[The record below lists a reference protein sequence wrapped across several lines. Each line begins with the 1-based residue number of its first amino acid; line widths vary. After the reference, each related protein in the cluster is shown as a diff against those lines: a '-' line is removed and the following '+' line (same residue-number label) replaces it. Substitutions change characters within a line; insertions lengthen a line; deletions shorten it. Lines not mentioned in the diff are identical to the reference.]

1 MAKLILTFHGNPVN
15 ETELEKEYTTIGRK
29 ADNDIQVD
37 NLAVSGHHARIIRI
51 LNDYFLEDLDSTN
64 GTTVNGT
71 PVTKHALNT
80 GDRIEIGKHL
90 LEFVNEDQGEE
101 DDLEK
106 TVVMSFGAM
115 SNLINQPAAE
125 AAPASAP
132 AAPPPAAAPAAPV
145 APVATAAP
153 APAAEPAKQDARLQI
168 LNGPNSGRELKLVK
182 EVTTLGKKGVQVVA
196 ITHRHHGYF
205 MVQIDGGPNND
216 RKLIVNGAQVG
227 PQAYQLQ
234 DQDVVEMAGVK
245 MGFFLDD

>member
-1 MAKLILTFHGNPVN
+1 MAKLILTFHGNLVG

-29 ADNDIQVD
+29 SDNDIQVD

-51 LNDYFLEDLDSTN
+51 LNDFFLEDLDSTN

-71 PVTKHALNT
+71 PVTKHALNH
-80 GDRIEIGKHL
+80 GDRIDIGKHQ
-90 LEFVNEDQGEE
+90 LEFVNEEQDDAA

-115 SNLINQPAAE
+115 GNLINKPAAE
-125 AAPASAP
+125 APQASAP
-132 AAPPPAAAPAAPV
+132 APAAAPPPAPAAQP
-145 APVATAAP
+145 
-153 APAAEPAKQDARLQI
+153 EPQAARLQI

-196 ITHRHHGYF
+196 ITRRHHGYF
-205 MVQIDGGPNND
+205 MVQIDGGQNND

-227 PQAYQLQ
+227 PQAYHLQ

>member
-1 MAKLILTFHGNPVN
+1 MAKLILTFHGNQVSD
-15 ETELEKEYTTIGRK
+15 TELEKEYTTIGRK
-29 ADNDIQVD
+29 ADNDIQID
-37 NLAVSGHHARIIRI
+37 NLAVSGHHARVIRI

-64 GTTVNGT
+64 GTSVNGT
-71 PVTKHALNT
+71 PVTKHALNH
-80 GDRIEIGKHL
+80 GDRIEIGKHQM
-90 LEFVNEDQGEE
+90 EFVNEDQGEE

-115 SNLINQPAAE
+115 GNLVNQQAPAPQ
-125 AAPASAP
+125 PASAP
-132 AAPPPAAAPAAPV
+132 PPPPP
-145 APVATAAP
+145 
-153 APAAEPAKQDARLQI
+153 PAAEPAPAAASAPVEPDARLQI

-196 ITHRHHGYF
+196 ITRRHHGYF

-216 RKLIVNGAQVG
+216 RKLIVNGSQVG
-227 PQAYQLQ
+227 PQAYHLQ

>member
-1 MAKLILTFHGNPVN
+1 MAKLILTFHGNPVG

-29 ADNDIQVD
+29 SDNDIQVD

-51 LNDYFLEDLDSTN
+51 LNDFFLEDLDSTN

-71 PVTKHALNT
+71 PVTKHALNH
-80 GDRIEIGKHL
+80 GDRIDIGKHQ
-90 LEFVNEDQGEE
+90 LEFVNEEQDDTA

-115 SNLINQPAAE
+115 GNLINKPAAE
-125 AAPASAP
+125 APQASAP
-132 AAPPPAAAPAAPV
+132 APAAAPPPAPAAQP
-145 APVATAAP
+145 
-153 APAAEPAKQDARLQI
+153 EPQAARLQI

-196 ITHRHHGYF
+196 ITRRHHGYF
-205 MVQIDGGPNND
+205 MVQIDGGQNND

-227 PQAYQLQ
+227 PQAYHLQ

>member
-1 MAKLILTFHGNPVN
+1 MAKLILTFHGNPVG

-29 ADNDIQVD
+29 SDNDIQVD

-51 LNDYFLEDLDSTN
+51 LNDFFLEDLDSTN

-71 PVTKHALNT
+71 PVTKHALNH
-80 GDRIEIGKHL
+80 GDRIDIGKHQ
-90 LEFVNEDQGEE
+90 LEFVNEEQDDAA

-115 SNLINQPAAE
+115 GNLINKPAAE
-125 AAPASAP
+125 APQASAP
-132 AAPPPAAAPAAPV
+132 APAAAPPPAPAAQP
-145 APVATAAP
+145 
-153 APAAEPAKQDARLQI
+153 EPQAARLQI

-196 ITHRHHGYF
+196 ITRRHHGYF
-205 MVQIDGGPNND
+205 MVQIDGGQNND

-227 PQAYQLQ
+227 PQAYHLQ

>member
-90 LEFVNEDQGEE
+90 LEFVNED
-101 DDLEK
+101 
-106 TVVMSFGAM
+106 
-115 SNLINQPAAE
+115 
-125 AAPASAP
+125 AP

-145 APVATAAP
+145 APVAP

>member
-1 MAKLILTFHGNPVN
+1 MAKLILTFHGNPVG
-15 ETELEKEYTTIGRK
+15 ETELVKEYTTIGRK
-29 ADNDIQVD
+29 SDNDVQVD

-64 GTTVNGT
+64 GTNVNGT
-71 PVTKHALNT
+71 PVTKHALNH
-80 GDRIEIGKHL
+80 GDRIDIGKHQ
-90 LEFVNEDQGEE
+90 LEFVNEDQDDAA

-115 SNLINQPAAE
+115 GNLINK
-125 AAPASAP
+125 
-132 AAPPPAAAPAAPV
+132 
-145 APVATAAP
+145 
-153 APAAEPAKQDARLQI
+153 PAAEPAPAAPKPAAAPQPAAAEPNDARLQI

-196 ITHRHHGYF
+196 ITRRHHGYF

-227 PQAYQLQ
+227 PQAYHLQ

>member
-1 MAKLILTFHGNPVN
+1 MAKLILTFHGNPVG

-29 ADNDIQVD
+29 SDNDIQVD

-51 LNDYFLEDLDSTN
+51 LNDFFLEDLDSTN

-71 PVTKHALNT
+71 PVTKHALNH
-80 GDRIEIGKHL
+80 GDRIDIGKHQ
-90 LEFVNEDQGEE
+90 LEFVNEEQDDAA

-115 SNLINQPAAE
+115 GNLINKPAAE
-125 AAPASAP
+125 APQASAPAP
-132 AAPPPAAAPAAPV
+132 AAPPPAPAAQP
-145 APVATAAP
+145 
-153 APAAEPAKQDARLQI
+153 EPQAARLQI

-196 ITHRHHGYF
+196 ITRRHHGYF
-205 MVQIDGGPNND
+205 MVQIDGGQNND

-227 PQAYQLQ
+227 PQAYHLQ

>member
-1 MAKLILTFHGNPVN
+1 MAKLILTFHGNPVG

-29 ADNDIQVD
+29 SDNDIQVD

-51 LNDYFLEDLDSTN
+51 LNDFFLEDLDSTN

-71 PVTKHALNT
+71 PVTKHALNH
-80 GDRIEIGKHL
+80 GDRIDIGKHQ
-90 LEFVNEDQGEE
+90 LEFVNEEQDDAA

-115 SNLINQPAAE
+115 GNLINKPAAE
-125 AAPASAP
+125 APQASAPAP
-132 AAPPPAAAPAAPV
+132 AAPPP
-145 APVATAAP
+145 P
-153 APAAEPAKQDARLQI
+153 APAAQPEPQAARLQI

-196 ITHRHHGYF
+196 ITRRHHGYF
-205 MVQIDGGPNND
+205 MVQIDGGQNND

-227 PQAYQLQ
+227 PQAYHLQ

>member
-1 MAKLILTFHGNPVN
+1 MAKLILTFHGNPVG

-29 ADNDIQVD
+29 SDNDIQVD

-51 LNDYFLEDLDSTN
+51 LNDFFLEDLDSTN

-71 PVTKHALNT
+71 PVTKHALNH
-80 GDRIEIGKHL
+80 GDRIDIGKHQ
-90 LEFVNEDQGEE
+90 LEFVNEEQDDAA

-115 SNLINQPAAE
+115 GNLINTPAAE
-125 AAPASAP
+125 APQASAP
-132 AAPPPAAAPAAPV
+132 APAAAPPPAPAAQP
-145 APVATAAP
+145 
-153 APAAEPAKQDARLQI
+153 EPQAARLQI

-196 ITHRHHGYF
+196 ITRRHHGYF
-205 MVQIDGGPNND
+205 MVQIDGGQNND

-227 PQAYQLQ
+227 PQAYHLQ

>member
-1 MAKLILTFHGNPVN
+1 MAKLILTFHGNPVG

-29 ADNDIQVD
+29 SDNDIQVD

-51 LNDYFLEDLDSTN
+51 LNDFFLEDLDSTN

-71 PVTKHALNT
+71 PVTKHALNH
-80 GDRIEIGKHL
+80 GDRIDIGKHQ
-90 LEFVNEDQGEE
+90 LEFVNEEQDDAA

-115 SNLINQPAAE
+115 GNLINKPAAE
-125 AAPASAP
+125 TPPPSAPAP
-132 AAPPPAAAPAAPV
+132 AAPPP
-145 APVATAAP
+145 P
-153 APAAEPAKQDARLQI
+153 APAAQPEPQAARLQI

-196 ITHRHHGYF
+196 ITRRHHGYF
-205 MVQIDGGPNND
+205 MVQIDGGQNND

-227 PQAYQLQ
+227 PQAYHLQ